1 MEYDYVDTYSFFSEF
16 ERIFSLKVTEKDLKF
31 ILDITSGT
39 PQGVYI
45 DEARVRQIIFNLI
58 GNAIKFTSE
67 GKITLKVYTENPQ
80 IVSYS
85 KEKTEELIDL
95 IIEVKDTGIGI
106 SKELQEVIFEPF
118 VQERDYKH
126 YGGTGLGLAIT
137 RRLTVLMNGTI
148 NLKSELGKGSTFTV
162 RIPEITYQRDFS
174 GTNIDIQIDPAEI
187 IFEEAIILIAD
198 DVQHNRSYLRDAL
211 KNTKL
216 KVFEAEDGIAGY
228 KLAKEIVPDL
238 IIADI
243 RMPKMDGFQ
252 LLNKIKTDKKLKH
265 IPVIAYSA
273 SVLKAQKERIHNSE
287 FTGLLIKPVKVTE
300 LYLELMNIL
309 PYKSTRVTE
318 HDKTLFEVDLI
329 GEITD
334 LPGLI
339 QSLETSFYATWKTF
353 AVTQSIKEIREF
365 GKNLSQLGLDHN
377 SSIITGYGKDLISA
391 ADSFNIGAILKLIG
405 KYKIIIESLKDSTK
419 I

>member
-1 MEYDYVDTYSFFSEF
+1 
-16 ERIFSLKVTEKDLKF
+16 
-31 ILDITSGT
+31 
-39 PQGVYI
+39 
-45 DEARVRQIIFNLI
+45 
-58 GNAIKFTSE
+58 
-67 GKITLKVYTENPQ
+67 
-80 IVSYS
+80 
-85 KEKTEELIDL
+85 
-95 IIEVKDTGIGI
+95 
-106 SKELQEVIFEPF
+106 
-118 VQERDYKH
+118 
-126 YGGTGLGLAIT
+126 
-137 RRLTVLMNGTI
+137 
-148 NLKSELGKGSTFTV
+148 
-162 RIPEITYQRDFS
+162 
-174 GTNIDIQIDPAEI
+174 
-187 IFEEAIILIAD
+187 
-198 DVQHNRSYLRDAL
+198 
-211 KNTKL
+211 
-216 KVFEAEDGIAGY
+216 
-228 KLAKEIVPDL
+228 
-238 IIADI
+238 
-243 RMPKMDGFQ
+243 MPKMDGFQ

>member
-1 MEYDYVDTYSFFSEF
+1 
-16 ERIFSLKVTEKDLKF
+16 
-31 ILDITSGT
+31 
-39 PQGVYI
+39 
-45 DEARVRQIIFNLI
+45 
-58 GNAIKFTSE
+58 
-67 GKITLKVYTENPQ
+67 
-80 IVSYS
+80 VSYS